1 MIPLDDIPVHIR
13 ERVFTDIGE
22 ATTCWETIDGAGTFD
37 TENATRIS
45 LELCQFIIELI
56 EEAKQI

>member
-1 MIPLDDIPVHIR
+1 MILFEDIPVHIR
-13 ERVFTDIGE
+13 ERVFRGMGE
-22 ATTCWETIDGAGTFD
+22 VTTCMETIEGAVIFD
-37 TENATRIS
+37 AENATRIS